1 MSFWQPRS
9 VLQLVL
15 VGFFAALAPLCM
27 AILITVQTLGELA
40 DNSREST
47 QLVVEVTRLG
57 QAIHTNLLELERR
70 AGQYFALADPEL
82 ADLFE
87 REREILYSDL
97 QTLQQRLPSDSPDVQ
112 SLLRSLEFLTLTTAV
127 EADETETPSPAH
139 RLRQSFQLINVQG
152 SAVQTWLKATVDQ
165 LLKQNAEQA
174 ESLVDQLILQ
184 LAMLTLATLALLL
197 FFTYWIN
204 KPVKDLTQEIHA
216 LATEGL
222 NHSIEISG
230 PQEVRELGGKLE
242 WLRRQL
248 HETELQKQQFLRHMS
263 HELKTPLSS
272 LREGADL
279 LAEQIPGHLS
289 GQQQQIVEILQENA
303 IELQRLIENLIDYN
317 QLPWQVLTIEEFSLD
332 LLVSELLERYSLSLD
347 NRALTLELQGTVA
360 NWAADRYKL
369 RTALDNLLSNAVNY
383 TPEGGRIEV
392 VWRAENDNLI
402 IDVANS
408 GDPIPDEDVERVF
421 EPFVQSAAKRT
432 GPIKGSGIGLSVARE
447 CMEAQGGS
455 LVLVANTHL
464 PVDFRLVCPAQSL

>member
-27 AILITVQTLGELA
+27 AILFTVQTLGELA

-242 WLRRQL
+242 W
-248 HETELQKQQFLRHMS
+248 
-263 HELKTPLSS
+263 
-272 LREGADL
+272 
-279 LAEQIPGHLS
+279 
-289 GQQQQIVEILQENA
+289 
-303 IELQRLIENLIDYN
+303 
-317 QLPWQVLTIEEFSLD
+317 
-332 LLVSELLERYSLSLD
+332 
-347 NRALTLELQGTVA
+347 
-360 NWAADRYKL
+360 
-369 RTALDNLLSNAVNY
+369 
-383 TPEGGRIEV
+383 
-392 VWRAENDNLI
+392 
-402 IDVANS
+402 
-408 GDPIPDEDVERVF
+408 
-421 EPFVQSAAKRT
+421 
-432 GPIKGSGIGLSVARE
+432 
-447 CMEAQGGS
+447 
-455 LVLVANTHL
+455 
-464 PVDFRLVCPAQSL
+464 